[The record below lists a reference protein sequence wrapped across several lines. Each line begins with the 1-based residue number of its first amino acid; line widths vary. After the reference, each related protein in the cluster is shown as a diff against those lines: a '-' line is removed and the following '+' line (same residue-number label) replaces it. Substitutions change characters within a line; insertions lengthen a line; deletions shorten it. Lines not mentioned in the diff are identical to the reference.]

1 MKQKN
6 TKESTRKTC
15 MIKLKPPEKPV
26 KDLKSFLSFF
36 FLTGKPGPYVTPK
49 TPRDPHTPQTF
60 ISHPKST
67 LPVNQV

>member
-26 KDLKSFLSFF
+26 KDLKSFLFF
-36 FLTGKPGPYVTPK
+36 FFNRKARSVDNP
-49 TPRDPHTPQTF
+49 
-60 ISHPKST
+60 
-67 LPVNQV
+67 

>member
-15 MIKLKPPEKPV
+15 VIKPPEKPV

-36 FLTGKPGPYVTPK
+36 F
-49 TPRDPHTPQTF
+49 
-60 ISHPKST
+60 
-67 LPVNQV
+67 

>member
-36 FLTGKPGPYVTPK
+36 LTGKPGRYVTPK
-49 TPRDPHTPQTF
+49 MPRDPHTPQTF
-60 ISHPKST
+60 IFPPQST